1 MARRTIPPQMSLALS
16 YLRSAQGWSQ
26 KELSEAAGIPANL
39 ISDYERGRK
48 TLSRERLELM
58 ATLMGLPSSAVDTAL
73 GFLRELREGSSREPG
88 PPGAHD
94 WRIEAVAAR
103 SAMLVAD
110 FTRQMLGMLAAESRA
125 LEEREQAASLWARL
139 KRYNVAQRRTLVED
153 LREFRNW
160 ALCELLC
167 EESIKAAA
175 DNADR
180 ALELAHLARR
190 LAELIP
196 GEEAWRSRVQGY
208 VWAHVG
214 NARRV
219 KGDLPGAD
227 EAFGRSQ
234 KLWRAGAAGDSSLL
248 NEARVLGLESSLRR
262 AQRLLPE
269 AMGLLERALV
279 VDRGCET
286 KYLLLNR
293 AKLLEELGDFEAA
306 IATLRRAIPFVEA
319 AEGSRF
325 LLVFWQNLA
334 VNLCFLG
341 QFDEAKDLLPR
352 LRDLAS
358 NYGDDLDLL
367 RLRWLEGRIIAGLGR
382 RSEAIGI
389 LSRAREGFTSRGM
402 AYDGALISLELALV
416 YLEEGRTAEVKILAR
431 QITPVFQAQGIHR
444 EALAA
449 FKLFRDAA
457 EHEGVTIQLARKLL
471 AYFQRAQHNPGL
483 RFEDLQ
489 DGL

>member
-1 MARRTIPPQMSLALS
+1 MSGGARRSPAS
-16 YLRSAQGWSQ
+16 GWSSWP
-26 KELSEAAGIPANL
+26 LSWVSRPARWTRR
-39 ISDYERGRK
+39 SDSCRRFARAPG
-48 TLSRERLELM
+48 
-58 ATLMGLPSSAVDTAL
+58 
-73 GFLRELREGSSREPG
+73 EPG
-88 PPGAHD
+88 PPGPQN
-94 WRIEAVAAR
+94 WRIEAVAAQ
-103 SAMLVAD
+103 SARMMSD
-110 FTRQMLGMLAAESRA
+110 FTRQMLGMLAAESQA
-125 LEEREQAASLWARL
+125 LEARQQAVSLWARL
-139 KRYNVAQRRTLVED
+139 KRYSAAQRRTIVEE
-153 LREFRNW
+153 LAQFRSW

-167 EESIKAAA
+167 EESVKAAA

-180 ALELAHLARR
+180 ALELAYLALRV
-190 LAELIP
+190 AELIP
-196 GEEAWRSRVQGY
+196 GEEAWRLRVQGY
-208 VWAHVG
+208 AWAHVG

-219 KGDLPGAD
+219 KGDLRGAG
-227 EAFGRSQ
+227 EAFGRCQ
-234 KLWRAGAAGDSSLL
+234 KLWHAGTPGDSGLL
-248 NEARVLGLESSLRR
+248 DEARVLGLEASLRR
-262 AQRLLPE
+262 DQRLLPE

-286 KYLLLNR
+286 KYLLLNK

-306 IATLRRAIPFVEA
+306 IATLRRAIPSVEA
-319 AEGSRF
+319 AEESRF

-341 QFDEAKDLLPR
+341 QFDEAHDLLPR

-367 RLRWLEGRIIAGLGR
+367 RLRWLEGRVIAGLGG

-431 QITPVFQAQGIHR
+431 QITPVFRAQGIHR

-457 EHEGVTIQLARKLL
+457 EHEGVTVQLARKLL
-471 AYFQRAQHNPGL
+471 AYFQRAQHDPGL
-483 RFEDLQ
+483 RFEEIQ

>member
-1 MARRTIPPQMSLALS
+1 MPRTIPPPLSLALS
-16 YLRSAQGWSQ
+16 YLRMAQGWSQ

-58 ATLMGLPSSAVDTAL
+58 AAFMGLPSSAVDTAL
-73 GFLRELREGSSREPG
+73 GFLQAIREGSREPG
-88 PPGAHD
+88 PQSAQN
-94 WRIEAVAAR
+94 WRIEAVAAQ
-103 SAMLVAD
+103 SARLMAD
-110 FTRQMLGMLAAESRA
+110 FTRQMLGMLTAETQA
-125 LEEREQAASLWARL
+125 LEARQRAASLWARL
-139 KRYNVAQRRTLVED
+139 KRYSAAQRRTIVEE
-153 LREFRNW
+153 LAEFRSW

-180 ALELAHLARR
+180 ALELANLALRV
-190 LAELIP
+190 AELIP
-196 GEEAWRSRVQGY
+196 GEEPWRSRVQGY
-208 VWAHVG
+208 AWAHVG

-219 KGDLPGAD
+219 KGNLQGAE

-234 KLWRAGAAGDSSLL
+234 KLWRAGAPESGLL
-248 NEARVLGLESSLRR
+248 DEARVLGLEASLRR
-262 AQRLLPE
+262 DQRLLPQ

-279 VDRGCET
+279 VDQGCET
-286 KYLLLNR
+286 KYLLLNK

-319 AEGSRF
+319 AEESRF

-334 VNLCFLG
+334 VNLYFLG
-341 QFDEAKDLLPR
+341 RFDEAQELLPR

-367 RLRWLEGRIIAGLGR
+367 RLRWLEGRVIAGLGG

-457 EHEGVTIQLARKLL
+457 EHESVTVRLARKLL
-471 AYFQRAQHNPGL
+471 AYFQRAQHDPGL
-483 RFEDLQ
+483 RFEEVQ